1 MNKFKDITVLHI
13 ESSDHTAEALSP
25 AVERE
30 IDTAD
35 IVIDGGEVVK
45 NRVNQVETPGVKTEL
60 TTFKGLILEPET
72 AFRQIAALIEAG
84 LIISVTNTNDK
95 SDLSDCVFILARQ
108 YAEAAHDYALKI
120 RGAAATETQLA
131 PAEVMLNIDMSTI
144 GKRIMEARVKRR
156 MYTEELENAIHAPE
170 GSVFRWETG
179 KAIPSS
185 QYIDILARV
194 LNVSVTW
201 LLTGKEIAKES

>member
-25 AVERE
+25 AIERE

-60 TTFKGLILEPET
+60 TTFKGLTLESET

-108 YAEAAHDYALKI
+108 YAEAAHDYAM
-120 RGAAATETQLA
+120 E
-131 PAEVMLNIDMSTI
+131 N
-144 GKRIMEARVKRR
+144 GK
-156 MYTEELENAIHAPE
+156 
-170 GSVFRWETG
+170 
-179 KAIPSS
+179 
-185 QYIDILARV
+185 
-194 LNVSVTW
+194 
-201 LLTGKEIAKES
+201 

>member
-1 MNKFKDITVLHI
+1 MNKFEDITVLHI
-13 ESSDHTAEALSP
+13 ESSDHTGDALSP

-60 TTFKGLILEPET
+60 TTFKGLTLEPET

-84 LIISVTNTNDK
+84 LIIQVADKNDN

-108 YAEAAHDYALKI
+108 YAEAAHK
-120 RGAAATETQLA
+120 
-131 PAEVMLNIDMSTI
+131 
-144 GKRIMEARVKRR
+144 EASIK
-156 MYTEELENAIHAPE
+156 
-170 GSVFRWETG
+170 S
-179 KAIPSS
+179 
-185 QYIDILARV
+185 
-194 LNVSVTW
+194 
-201 LLTGKEIAKES
+201 